1 MTRRLTG
8 AAALRLSLC
17 RPSQCENL
25 VLEAPLELEELVD
38 GEVALAVL
46 SEEEGDEAGV
56 DALKYKWRSYARS
69 YYGL

>member
-1 MTRRLTG
+1 MTG
-8 AAALRLSLC
+8 AAALRLSLR

-56 DALKYKWRSYARS
+56 DALKYEWRSYARS
-69 YYGL
+69 HLAL

>member
-1 MTRRLTG
+1 MTG
-8 AAALRLSLC
+8 SAALRLSLC

-38 GEVALAVL
+38 GEVTLAVL

-56 DALKYKWRSYARS
+56 DTLKDEWRSHARS
-69 YYGL
+69 HYGL